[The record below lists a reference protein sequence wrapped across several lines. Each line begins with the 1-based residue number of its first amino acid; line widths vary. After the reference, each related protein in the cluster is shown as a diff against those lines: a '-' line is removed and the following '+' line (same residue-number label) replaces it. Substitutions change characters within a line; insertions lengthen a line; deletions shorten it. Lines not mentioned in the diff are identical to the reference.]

1 MRIQFSNFGLSYL
14 IYITFYVRIRY
25 HTPCLS
31 AVCLHLHFC
40 RAARIDNFVLALKR
54 LHAEFHWP
62 YPLLLSSVLASI
74 TNTAITSPT
83 TSEDVRKS
91 SNSSGMSSTLVP
103 TSASNSSPNPMMNNL
118 GVKKHVLDGLQST
131 PAGISDSGY
140 KIQLHG
146 ELIFFFKKSR
156 PKNS

>member
-1 MRIQFSNFGLSYL
+1 MY
-14 IYITFYVRIRY
+14 T

-31 AVCLHLHFC
+31 AVCLHFC

-74 TNTAITSPT
+74 TNTTITSPT

-103 TSASNSSPNPMMNNL
+103 ASASNSSHPMNNL

-140 KIQLHG
+140 VVQLISANVF
-146 ELIFFFKKSR
+146 LQSDFTKK
-156 PKNS
+156 NIYLF